1 MYKSNYQQFLNPEL
15 GLHLFESGGS
25 PALSN
30 SRRKAD
36 FEIRNFIKR
45 EKVKDRLIR
54 CVGEGEKK

>member
-15 GLHLFESGGS
+15 GLYLFESGGS

-45 EKVKDRLIR
+45 EKID
-54 CVGEGEKK
+54 